1 MITDNDLNVLVSNY
15 LVLQHLSS
23 RLRDL
28 IVREAQWVQ
37 LPAERVLFDLGS
49 PCHSFLILTKG
60 TIRVTKPSPEG
71 REILLY
77 RLMPGDSCIL
87 TVSCLL
93 GGANYPARGV
103 VESDVTGIA
112 LPRTV
117 FNHLLDDSREFREFI
132 FRFFA
137 ERIAHLMTLVED
149 IAFRPLDQRIAA
161 WLLAHRSPVA
171 ITHQQLADQ
180 VGSVREV
187 ISRILKE
194 FEGQGMVKLGRG
206 CIEILDR
213 NGLAEI
219 AGLLSD

>member
-1 MITDNDLNVLVSNY
+1 MITEDDLNAF
-15 LVLQHLSS
+15 LSHYPAMRRLS
-23 RLRDL
+23 PRLREL
-28 IVREAQWVQ
+28 IGREGQWVQ

-49 PCHSFLILTKG
+49 PCYSSLILTQG

-117 FNHLLDDSREFREFI
+117 FNQLLDDSREFREFI

-137 ERIAHLMTLVED
+137 ERIAHLMTLLED
-149 IAFRPLDQRIAA
+149 IAFRPLDQRVAA
-161 WLLAHRSPVA
+161 WLLAHRSPIA
-171 ITHQQLADQ
+171 TTHQQLADQ

-194 FEGQGMVKLGRG
+194 FEGRGMVKLGRG
-206 CIEILDR
+206 RIEILDR
-213 NGLAEI
+213 DGLAAI
-219 AGLLSD
+219 ASRLSD